1 MSAYWKFD
9 PFKDR
14 EPETPA
20 KVAKVAKE
28 GMDKTITLTGLATLA
43 ASPAEN
49 ANFLSAPL
57 PSKVRQTRAADHSL
71 WSRLGRTSQPTGCW
85 ACGPWQKPPAPS
97 RSNRNDGFSSA
108 RMRNGLL
115 INGARRRRR
124 WAGRRRTSS
133 AAIRR
138 IRRIVTT
145 IWAWSGW
152 LRAQKSSPSANL
164 RNSAGTLQ
172 RVWKCAVDVSRI
184 LPWDL

>member
-1 MSAYWKFD
+1 MSAYWQFD
-9 PFKDR
+9 PYKDR

-28 GMDKTITLTGLATLA
+28 GTGKTITLAGLATLA

-49 ANFLSAPL
+49 ANSSFRSVAFTGEADGGHRTLTVV
-57 PSKVRQTRAADHSL
+57 PSLTDIPITIEPKRWLQLRQDAQRFVDQ
-71 WSRLGRTSQPTGCW
+71 W
-85 ACGPWQKPPAPS
+85 
-97 RSNRNDGFSSA
+97 
-108 RMRNGLL
+108 
-115 INGARRRRR
+115 ARRRRR
-124 WAGRRRTSS
+124 WAGRRWTSS

-152 LRAQKSSPSANL
+152 VAGAEVAAIGARVANL